1 MMTRQQTVQRKVL
14 RKVKKN
20 WVTVAIAGL
29 IASNLVAP
37 ATASAQSWTARTPEE
52 ISQDIQGY
60 KTVKDLSTY
69 QIVWGD
75 TLWGLSQASGFSIS
89 EFISAFGI
97 QNPNL
102 IYAGNRLGESSVG
115 FTPSR
120 TKSAEGTYKVVYGD
134 TLSSI
139 AASFDTTVERLV
151 SWNNI
156 MNQDLIF
163 PGQNLRVTENAQIAE
178 SDKTETEEAQV
189 AESATTETEK
199 AQNDVKENTPVT
211 GSEDETETVVDQPVI
226 SDDETDY
233 DNVEEPVDEEDNSE
247 PVDETPEE
255 ETPSEPD
262 QPVDEEN
269 DSEPVD
275 ELTRNEIFFNAIRAE
290 LGNDAE
296 HVRFS
301 KSTWADEPKWDVRLD
316 LNSTEMMD
324 IEGEQ
329 NPFPTQEEMLAA
341 SKNVE
346 SYLNAQGYEFF
357 LGEGM
362 VSNSFFI
369 DLDNPNPAQP
379 TEPVEE
385 TPSEPVDETPI
396 EEETPSEPGEEVLTK
411 EEQFIEDINAAL
423 PDVSAQFIF
432 GDAQSRDVD
441 ENLDVY
447 LSIQW
452 EDEMEATKEGEQA
465 SARVEQYL
473 NDKGFDYFV
482 GKGMGEH
489 IFFID
494 VDSVL

>member
-156 MNQDLIF
+156 MNKDLIF
-163 PGQNLRVTENAQIAE
+163 PGQVLRVTE
-178 SDKTETEEAQV
+178 DAQV
-189 AESATTETEK
+189 AESATTETEE
-199 AQNDVKENTPVT
+199 AQNDVQETTPVT
-211 GSEDETETVVDQPVI
+211 GSEDETETVVEQPVI
-226 SDDETDY
+226 SDDESDQ
-233 DNVEEPVDEEDNSE
+233 DNVDEEEETESD
-247 PVDETPEE
+247 VETPEDEEETGSDVETPEDEEETGSDVETPAE
-255 ETPSEPD
+255 ETPSEPEEET
-262 QPVDEEN
+262 PVEEEDN
-269 DSEPVD
+269 TEPVKETPTDSED
-275 ELTRNEIFFNAIRAE
+275 ETDYDDENEPIEEEITRNEAFFNTLRVE
-290 LGNDAE
+290 LGEASE
-296 HVRFS
+296 HVRFGD
-301 KSTWADEPKWDVRLD
+301 STFTEEPQWDVKVQ
-316 LNSTEMMD
+316 LNSVELLG

-329 NPFPTQEEMLAA
+329 NPFPTHEEVREATETIR
-341 SKNVE
+341 N
-346 SYLNAQGYEFF
+346 YLDAQGYDYF
-357 LGEGM
+357 LNEGM
-362 VSNSFFI
+362 VSHVFFI
-369 DLDNPNPAQP
+369 DLDNPK
-379 TEPVEE
+379 
-385 TPSEPVDETPI
+385 S
-396 EEETPSEPGEEVLTK
+396 
-411 EEQFIEDINAAL
+411 
-423 PDVSAQFIF
+423 
-432 GDAQSRDVD
+432 
-441 ENLDVY
+441 
-447 LSIQW
+447 
-452 EDEMEATKEGEQA
+452 
-465 SARVEQYL
+465 
-473 NDKGFDYFV
+473 
-482 GKGMGEH
+482 
-489 IFFID
+489 
-494 VDSVL
+494 

>member
-1 MMTRQQTVQRKVL
+1 MMTRQQNVQRKVL

-52 ISQDIQGY
+52 ISEGIQGY
-60 KTVKDLSTY
+60 STIKDFSTY
-69 QIVWGD
+69 QVVWGD
-75 TLWGLSQASGFSIS
+75 TLWGLSEASGFRIS
-89 EFISAFGI
+89 EFVNAFGI
-97 QNPNL
+97 QNPDL
-102 IYAGNRLGESSVG
+102 IYAGNPLGTSLLG
-115 FTPSR
+115 ITPSR
-120 TKSAEGTYKVVYGD
+120 IKSTEGTYKVVYGD

-151 SWNNI
+151 SWNSI

-163 PGQNLRVTENAQIAE
+163 PGQVLRVTE
-178 SDKTETEEAQV
+178 DAQV
-189 AESATTETEK
+189 AESAKTETEK
-199 AQNDVKENTPVT
+199 AQNDVQENTPVT
-211 GSEDETETVVDQPVI
+211 GDQDGTETVVV
-226 SDDETDY
+226 SEDETDY
-233 DNVEEPVDEEDNSE
+233 DNVEEPVDETPVDEEDNSE
-247 PVDETPEE
+247 PVDETPIEE
-255 ETPSEPD
+255 ETPYEPE
-262 QPVDEEN
+262 QPADEEN

-301 KSTWADEPKWDVRLD
+301 KSTFAEEPKWDVRLD

-329 NPFPTQEEMLAA
+329 NPFPTQEEMLVA
-341 SKNVE
+341 SKNIE
-346 SYLNAQGYEFF
+346 NYLKAQGYDYF

-362 VSNSFFI
+362 VSHSIFV

-385 TPSEPVDETPI
+385 APV

>member
-37 ATASAQSWTARTPEE
+37 ATASAQSWAARTPEE

-120 TKSAEGTYKVVYGD
+120 TKSVEGTYKVVYGD

-163 PGQNLRVTENAQIAE
+163 PGQILRVTENAQSAE
-178 SDKTETEEAQV
+178 SDKTETEEAQ
-189 AESATTETEK
+189 
-199 AQNDVKENTPVT
+199 NDVQETTPVT
-211 GSEDETETVVDQPVI
+211 GSEDETETVVEEPVI
-226 SDDETDY
+226 SDDESND
-233 DNVEEPVDEEDNSE
+233 DNVVEPVDEEDNSE
-247 PVDETPEE
+247 PVVENPVDEEDDPESVDETPVDEEEDPESVVENPVDEEDDSEPVDETPVEE
-255 ETPSEPD
+255 ETPSEPG
-262 QPVDEEN
+262 E
-269 DSEPVD
+269 
-275 ELTRNEIFFNAIRAE
+275 ELTRDEVFFNALRSE
-290 LGNDAE
+290 LGDDAE
-296 HVRFS
+296 HVIFGE
-301 KSTWADEPKWDVRLD
+301 STLTEEPQWDVKVRLT
-316 LNSTEMMD
+316 SAEMMD

-329 NPFPTQEEMLAA
+329 NPFPSHEELLVA
-341 SKNVE
+341 SETIEN
-346 SYLNAQGYEFF
+346 YLKAEGYDYL
-357 LGEGM
+357 LGEAM
-362 VSNSFFI
+362 VSNVFFI
-369 DLDNPNPAQP
+369 DLDNPNP
-379 TEPVEE
+379 
-385 TPSEPVDETPI
+385 
-396 EEETPSEPGEEVLTK
+396 K
-411 EEQFIEDINAAL
+411 
-423 PDVSAQFIF
+423 
-432 GDAQSRDVD
+432 
-441 ENLDVY
+441 
-447 LSIQW
+447 
-452 EDEMEATKEGEQA
+452 
-465 SARVEQYL
+465 
-473 NDKGFDYFV
+473 
-482 GKGMGEH
+482 
-489 IFFID
+489 
-494 VDSVL
+494 